1 MITIEQTLNG
11 QIRHRRKLTKSIFF
25 VDIQDSTGLKS
36 QVIFR
41 TDDNSLDDY
50 QFQEAF
56 RACRPGQTVSIQVGL
71 PLDPSERLKKAFPV
85 WQSDQTVQVIE
96 PYTAR
101 QAFIQDRALGSN
113 DPPKHIRSTDGTRIQ
128 KSQLVC
134 KYWINK
140 NKCIH
145 GEDCLFQH
153 PTGAAFDVSRSLW
166 LNQKLQVRKEVNRD
180 PNDPHDDK
188 KPHSVRAIVFAEW
201 IHSTFGD
208 LIHKGIV
215 LDVAGGKG
223 ELAMFL
229 SRGFGIPSVV
239 VEPNE
244 RKRPSY
250 WYTRLRRL
258 LYRFEIGDLTQP
270 DWKRK
275 DIQID
280 MNQWPHTTTPDYL
293 HTYLNDAFLD
303 QHHELLSKVSLFV
316 GLHADQATVPIVE
329 TALKAGKAF
338 AVVPCCVFSHENR
351 ERHLRSGQLVTT
363 TEQQIQYLCELREPG
378 EIKTAYLDF
387 EGKNVVVYWIPSEI
401 N

>member
-1 MITIEQTLNG
+1 MISITHTING
-11 QIRHRRKLTKSIFF
+11 QIRHRRKLTKLIFF

-36 QVIFR
+36 QVFFR
-41 TDDNSLDDY
+41 KDDNSLDDQ

-56 RACRPGQTVSIQVGL
+56 RSCKPGQTVEIQVGL
-71 PLDPSERLKKAFPV
+71 PLDPSERVGKSFPV
-85 WQSDQTVQVIE
+85 WQSDCPVQVIE

-101 QAFIQDRALGSN
+101 QAFIQDRALGST
-113 DPPKHIRSTDGTRIQ
+113 DILTDIRLTDGTRKH

-140 NKCIH
+140 NKCIQ
-145 GEDCLFQH
+145 GDNCLFQH
-153 PTGAAFDVSRSLW
+153 PTGDAFDTSRSLW
-166 LNQKLQVRKEVNRD
+166 LDQKFQSRKEINHD
-180 PNDPHDDK
+180 PNDPHKDK
-188 KPHSVRAIVFAEW
+188 KPHSVRAIVFADW
-201 IHSTFGD
+201 IQKTFGN
-208 LIHKGIV
+208 LIGQGIV

-244 RKRPSY
+244 RNRPSY

-258 LYRFEIGDLTQP
+258 LYRFEIGDLDQP

-280 MNQWPHTTTPDYL
+280 MNQWPYSTTPDYL
-293 HTYLNDAFLD
+293 HTFLD
-303 QHHELLSKVSLFV
+303 SQFLSEHTELLSKVSLFV

-329 TALKAGKAF
+329 AALEAGKAF

-351 ERHLRSGQLVTT
+351 ERRLQSGQLVTT
-363 TEQQIQYLCELREPG
+363 TEQQIQYICELKEPG

-387 EGKNVVVYWIPSEI
+387 EGKNVVVYWLPSQ
-401 N
+401 